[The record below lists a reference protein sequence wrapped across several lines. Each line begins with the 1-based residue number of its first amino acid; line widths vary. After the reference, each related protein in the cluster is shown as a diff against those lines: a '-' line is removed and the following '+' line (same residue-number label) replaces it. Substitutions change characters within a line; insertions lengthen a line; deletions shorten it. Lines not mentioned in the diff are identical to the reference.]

1 MKIKDIEKKLKNESE
16 SVRVPDVYPS
26 VKKAPIN
33 RLLNGELP
41 VQAFKKHLA
50 MRLLVFV
57 LLVFGVCAIALSALW
72 LTDGN
77 TSAIPASYVLVSV
90 SRADGEEEV
99 RYGFATGNDGN
110 IAAAYVEMR
119 GGNETFEKIDGVAG
133 KDWNE
138 AIKGLYMCK
147 NGDKVFI
154 SAQCESADAAAMT
167 VREAESALS
176 GLYAGDMRCT
186 VRTVCNDADKKAEWV
201 GYINGNLKNGEVVS
215 LNMGVSELIQ
225 TYISL
230 YTPLV

>member
-77 TSAIPASYVLVSV
+77 TAAIPASYVSVSV
-90 SRADGEEEV
+90 SRADGEVEV
-99 RYGFATGNDGN
+99 RYGFATGKDGN

-119 GGNETFEKIDGVAG
+119 GGNETFEKIESAIG

-138 AIKGLYMCK
+138 AVKGLYACK
-147 NGDKVFI
+147 NGDKVFV
-154 SAQCESADAAAMT
+154 SAHCESTDAAAMT

-176 GLYAGDMRCT
+176 GLYSGDMRFT
-186 VRTVCNDADKKAEWV
+186 VETVCNDADKKAEWT
-201 GYINGNLKNGEVVS
+201 GYINRNLKNGETVPF
-215 LNMGVSELIQ
+215 NTGVSELIQ
-225 TYISL
+225 IYVSL
-230 YTPLV
+230 G